1 MKNKAIISKR
11 KAVST
16 SELSISNPPVI
27 NNKPIPLHFEKS
39 PKKSITHEKLDDFEF
54 YGCIVPSYMKK
65 LQTTLYRTVDKFS
78 SSKTERMSQREKGS

>member
-16 SELSISNPPVI
+16 SELSINDPPFI

-39 PKKSITHEKLDDFEF
+39 PRKTITHEKVDDFEF

-65 LQTTLYRTVDKFS
+65 LQTTLYRTIDKFDT
-78 SSKTERMSQREKGS
+78 SKTERMSKR